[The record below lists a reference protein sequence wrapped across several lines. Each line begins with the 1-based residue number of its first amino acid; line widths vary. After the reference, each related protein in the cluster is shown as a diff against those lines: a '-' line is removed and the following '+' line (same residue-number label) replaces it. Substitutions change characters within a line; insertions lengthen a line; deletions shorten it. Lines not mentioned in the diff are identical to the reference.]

1 MKFIFSFFFSAIF
14 RRQIQKRSI
23 LALILWALFL
33 ATIGFVMAFVQKK
46 VWYDIVSILGLLSIS
61 ISVLATVLRLGLFS
75 SFSVSYHKWRIQS
88 QNRMLEKR
96 GFKPVSPKIDYNF
109 VKQKQKELS
118 ILPIFLGFL
127 VGFVL
132 LIISL
137 PFLIINS

>member
-1 MKFIFSFFFSAIF
+1 M
-14 RRQIQKRSI
+14 
-23 LALILWALFL
+23 ILWALFL
-33 ATIGFVMAFVQKK
+33 AIIGFVMGFVQEK
-46 VWYDIVSILGLLSIS
+46 VWYDVVSILGLLSIS

-75 SFSVSYHKWRIQS
+75 SFSISYHKWRIQS

-118 ILPIFLGFL
+118 ILPIFLGFV
-127 VGFVL
+127 VGFLL
-132 LIISL
+132 LIITL

>member
-1 MKFIFSFFFSAIF
+1 M
-14 RRQIQKRSI
+14 
-23 LALILWALFL
+23 ALILWALFL
-33 ATIGFVMAFVQKK
+33 AAIGFVMAFVQKK

-118 ILPIFLGFL
+118 ILPIFLGFV

>member
-1 MKFIFSFFFSAIF
+1 MFIFSFFFSAIF
-14 RRQIQKRSI
+14 RRKIQKRSI

-33 ATIGFVMAFVQKK
+33 AIIGFVMGFVQEK
-46 VWYDIVSILGLLSIS
+46 VWYDVVSILGLLSIS

-75 SFSVSYHKWRIQS
+75 SFSISYHKWRIQS
-88 QNRMLEKR
+88 QNRMLEKQ

-118 ILPIFLGFL
+118 ILPIFLGFV

-132 LIISL
+132 LIITL